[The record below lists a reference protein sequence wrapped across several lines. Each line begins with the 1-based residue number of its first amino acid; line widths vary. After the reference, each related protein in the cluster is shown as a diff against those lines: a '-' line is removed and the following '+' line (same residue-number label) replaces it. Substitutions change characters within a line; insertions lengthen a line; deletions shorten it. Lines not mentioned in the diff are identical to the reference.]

1 MQLEWQGFYLD
12 GKTADRRQAV
22 IHLTPTGLQVTTKNG
37 QTFFWSYEEIRQ
49 TQGYYAGEQVRLERG
64 AEISETLLISDE
76 AFLVSLHRLAPGL
89 TRHFHDPT
97 RRSTRALLTFFAA
110 LAAIGIAG
118 VLYLW
123 GIPMAAALIAARVPV
138 SWEER
143 LGEAVV
149 NHLAL
154 PEKRCT
160 DRTRT
165 RRIDE
170 IVKSLLGPLPKLP
183 YTFRIIVVDDPT
195 LNAFA
200 APGGYI
206 VLFRGLLE
214 KSQSPE
220 ELAGVLAHELQHI
233 LQRHTTQTLLRHAS
247 TGLLLSAIMGDI
259 SGTSAY
265 GLEAARTLGTL
276 RYSRSN
282 EEEADTGGLRMLF
295 QAGIDPAGMISFF
308 ETMKMESGGEPKLL
322 SYLSTHPSIEERLER
337 LRPLVAALPKSPIK
351 LLRDYDWK
359 DIRKICSV
367 TERSGKE
374 GPGR

>member
-22 IHLTPTGLQVTTKNG
+22 IHITPTGLQVTTKNG

-64 AEISETLLISDE
+64 AEISETLLIFDE

-214 KSQSPE
+214 KTQSPE

-233 LQRHTTQTLLRHAS
+233 LQRHATQTLLRHAS

-282 EEEADTGGLRMLF
+282 EEEADAGGLRMLF

-308 ETMKMESGGEPKLL
+308 ETMKMASGGEPELL
-322 SYLSTHPSIEERLER
+322 SYLSTHPSIEERVER
-337 LRPLVAALPKSPIK
+337 LRPLVAALPKSPLK

-367 TERSGKE
+367 TERSTKE

>member
-22 IHLTPTGLQVTTKNG
+22 IHITPTGLQVTTRSG

-183 YTFRIIVVDDPT
+183 YTFRIIVVDDPA

-233 LQRHTTQTLLRHAS
+233 LQRHATQTLLRHAS

-282 EEEADTGGLRMLF
+282 EEEADAGGLRMLF

-308 ETMKMESGGEPKLL
+308 ETMKTESGGEPKLL
-322 SYLSTHPSIEERLER
+322 SYLSTHPSIEERVER

>member
-22 IHLTPTGLQVTTKNG
+22 IHITPTGLQVTAKNG

-64 AEISETLLISDE
+64 AEISEALLISDE

-160 DRTRT
+160 DPART

-233 LQRHTTQTLLRHAS
+233 LQRHATQTLLRHAS

-282 EEEADTGGLRMLF
+282 EEEADAGGLRMLF

-308 ETMKMESGGEPKLL
+308 ETMKMESGGEPELL
-322 SYLSTHPSIEERLER
+322 SYLSTHPSIEERVER

-359 DIRKICSV
+359 DIRKICPV
-367 TERSGKE
+367 TERSTKE